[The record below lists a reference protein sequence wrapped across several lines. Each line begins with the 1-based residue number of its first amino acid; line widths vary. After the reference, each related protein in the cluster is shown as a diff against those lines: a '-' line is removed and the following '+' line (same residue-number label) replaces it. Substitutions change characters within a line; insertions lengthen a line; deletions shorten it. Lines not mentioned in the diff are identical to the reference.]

1 MITNREQEWQ
11 DLTLESLEAQL
22 RRLGEVE
29 VPQTLEAKILA
40 KVPDGKAERSQH
52 HRAWWWPRVCSI
64 GIATAA
70 VLILALIFM
79 SNYGPFVSSQ
89 TLITD
94 LNDGPTRPVPT
105 DQNTPL
111 IEDTNHVNFNDRQ

>member
-1 MITNREQEWQ
+1 MTTDREQEWQ
-11 DLTLESLEAQL
+11 DWTLKSLEAEL

-29 VPQTLEAKILA
+29 VPQTLEVKILA
-40 KVPDGKAERSQH
+40 SVPDGGAGSPQC
-52 HRAWWWPRVCSI
+52 HRGRRWPRVCGI

-70 VLILALIFM
+70 VLILALIFV

-94 LNDGPTRPVPT
+94 LNDGPTRTVAA

-111 IEDTNHVNFNDRQ
+111 IEDTNHVNFNDRR